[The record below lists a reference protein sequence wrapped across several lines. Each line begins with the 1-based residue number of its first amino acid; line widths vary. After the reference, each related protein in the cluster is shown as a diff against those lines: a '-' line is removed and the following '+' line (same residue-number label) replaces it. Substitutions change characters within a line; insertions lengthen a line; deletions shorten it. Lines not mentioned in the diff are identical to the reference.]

1 MGIQSCFAWKPQW
14 LYQFFNF
21 LGNVFPLSASDVGDQ
36 CPKPLFHYGDSCC
49 CQANCCL
56 DNCTISTP
64 PNECLQNIPNSEWI
78 FLKQLGYFRAIGG
91 KEVLNKTDK
100 HYKDLQRYTQS
111 GLIRNAL
118 IRNH

>member
-1 MGIQSCFAWKPQW
+1 MGIQSYFAWKPQW

-78 FLKQLGYFRAIGG
+78 FLKQLGYFRAVGG

-100 HYKDLQRYTQS
+100 PVSKSYVSTEQD
-111 GLIRNAL
+111 
-118 IRNH
+118 